1 MTQRSD
7 SNNPDFS
14 EVKRGLVEFIE
25 TLDQLVRLADQHGG
39 DCPDWAKAV
48 TAVAREI
55 LAAPAISRLR
65 GRVLE
70 ATHEEVRAALVTL
83 ATMTTA
89 NGEAWTN
96 KMLQGTGQPD
106 DVMASLRNSRD
117 AFRGTG
123 IHRN

>member
-1 MTQRSD
+1 M
-7 SNNPDFS
+7 
-14 EVKRGLVEFIE
+14 VEFIE

-70 ATHEEVRAALVTL
+70 S
-83 ATMTTA
+83 